1 MSPTKCRFLASSHR
15 QLFAWQENAW
25 AAATSGTSS
34 GRGFGSGECSCSADS
49 SGGGGWGGVSS
60 NSGSS
65 GKGSGGGGG
74 GDRNGFA
81 MGSSR
86 CRSYSTD
93 TRNPASDPQDE
104 TALQGQES
112 DLASSSSGA
121 EASGLVAAQQR
132 PWHWVQEPAELSDT
146 VTVNISSADLGP
158 DHTGLYYPF
167 DASRVPEAFQAFHQ
181 AFYPPRPQ
189 NLQRKGGCRGLQA
202 EIATAGAPPHLMGP
216 AGSGKSIALAAL
228 VERARARGELV
239 VYVPDARALVSGG
252 FFYKRPETGTYDT
265 IISAQHILKSVLDSH
280 RAQLEAMPRRV
291 SAPTPAGG
299 ATGEAA
305 AKAGAAVG
313 AAGGGAGSLLDLVL
327 AGLSTDDDVSLRRF
341 ACPR

>member
-1 MSPTKCRFLASSHR
+1 
-15 QLFAWQENAW
+15 
-25 AAATSGTSS
+25 
-34 GRGFGSGECSCSADS
+34 
-49 SGGGGWGGVSS
+49 
-60 NSGSS
+60 
-65 GKGSGGGGG
+65 
-74 GDRNGFA
+74 
-81 MGSSR
+81 
-86 CRSYSTD
+86 
-93 TRNPASDPQDE
+93 
-104 TALQGQES
+104 
-112 DLASSSSGA
+112 
-121 EASGLVAAQQR
+121 
-132 PWHWVQEPAELSDT
+132 
-146 VTVNISSADLGP
+146 
-158 DHTGLYYPF
+158 
-167 DASRVPEAFQAFHQ
+167 VPEAFQAFHQ

-202 EIATAGAPPHLMGP
+202 EIATAGAPPHLMWRAATQQLADVLDRPGPLPSTDADADAGAGSGASGTLRPVRVLLRGP